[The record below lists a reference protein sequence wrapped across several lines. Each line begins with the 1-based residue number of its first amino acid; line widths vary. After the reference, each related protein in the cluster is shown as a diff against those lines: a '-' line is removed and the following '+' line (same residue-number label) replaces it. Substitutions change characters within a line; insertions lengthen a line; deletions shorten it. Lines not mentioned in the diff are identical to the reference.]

1 MKKEEKKVHQVEPFK
16 SEVLNHPS
24 HKNESTSNIK
34 INTPEVQSEK
44 EKEISAT
51 TTVSKNEFIKIPVSG
66 FSLSSIALK
75 KEAKEKNKQ
84 TIIVSE
90 LPQNPFKQKDLE
102 LLWKQYIETIKKDGK
117 SNMASILFMNS
128 PILSD
133 NFQISFEVANEMNKS
148 ELIKEMEELLPYLRN
163 HLNNQILS
171 ISIGISENI
180 KEETIFSSPEKY
192 QHLLKINPVLD
203 TLRKTFYLDF

>member
-16 SEVLNHPS
+16 SEALNYPS

-51 TTVSKNEFIKIPVSG
+51 TTVSTNEFIKIPVSG

-75 KEAKEKNKQ
+75 KEAKEKNKP